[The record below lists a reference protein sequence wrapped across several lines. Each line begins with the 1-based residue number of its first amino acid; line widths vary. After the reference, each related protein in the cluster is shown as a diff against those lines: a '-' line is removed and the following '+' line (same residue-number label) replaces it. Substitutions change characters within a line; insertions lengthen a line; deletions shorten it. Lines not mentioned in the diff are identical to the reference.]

1 MYAGWSPCCRL
12 LEATAAEMD
21 TVKRTQEGRS
31 LQGYVVRL
39 RGLPY
44 TATQE
49 DVRLFMSGV
58 QLSAAADCIVFL
70 QGPNGRPNGEAFL
83 ELADEQAL
91 LLAMTRH
98 KEVMGSR
105 YIEVFHSSKMDKLQ
119 AQRMLEGVQS
129 PLLDHCTG

>member
-1 MYAGWSPCCRL
+1 
-12 LEATAAEMD
+12 MD
-21 TVKRTQEGRS
+21 TIRRTQEDRS
-31 LQGYVVRL
+31 LQRYVVRL

-58 QLSAAADCIVFL
+58 QLSAAADCIVMS
-70 QGPNGRPNGEAFL
+70 QGLNGRPTGEAYI

-91 LLAMTRH
+91 MLAMTRH

-119 AQRMLEGVQS
+119 AQRRLEDGQS
-129 PLLDHCTG
+129 PLMDHYAG